1 MKVPFVSFKPMEKEL
16 DKDLREAFDRVYTRS
31 WYIEGVED
39 ESFEEA
45 FANYCDRKYCVGTGN
60 GLDALMLALKAI
72 GIKEGDE
79 VIVPSNTYIAT
90 ALAVTYVGA
99 TPVFVEPDIRTFN
112 IDPERIEAA
121 ITGRTKAIMPV
132 HLYGQPC
139 DMDPIMEIAEKHNLY
154 VVEDCALAHG
164 ATYKGKKIGSF
175 GNAAGFSF
183 YPGKNLGALGD
194 AGATVTDDDE
204 LAKKVRA
211 LGNYGSDYKY
221 HHIYQGNNSRLDEMQ
236 AAFLAAK
243 LPHLDKM
250 NAERRRIAE
259 KYLKGIK
266 NAEVILPYV
275 PDYTNPVWHIFGIRC
290 ERREELEKWLNNAG
304 IGTKAIMPVHLYGQ
318 PCDMDPIM
326 EIAEKHNLYVVEDC
340 ALAHG
345 ATYKGKKI
353 GSFGNAAGFSFYPGK
368 NLGAL
373 GDAGATV
380 TDDDELA
387 KKVRALGNYGSDYK
401 YHHIYQ
407 GNNSRL
413 DEMQAA
419 FLAAKLPHLDKMNA
433 ERRRIAEK
441 YLKGI
446 KNAEVILPYV
456 PDYTNPVW
464 HIFGIRCERR
474 EELEKWLNNAG
485 IGTNKHYPIPMHL
498 QECYKNL
505 GFHEGDYPIAEEIS
519 RTELSLPMYYGMTE
533 EEIQYVIDKINEF
546 K

>member
-1 MKVPFVSFKPMEKEL
+1 MQSYQEMTKEELLAEKKSLEAEYKKFQQRGLKLDMSRGKPSQEQL
-16 DKDLREAFDRVYTRS
+16 DLSMGMMDVLDSNADLVCE
-31 WYIEGVED
+31 EGVD
-39 ESFEEA
+39 CR
-45 FANYCDRKYCVGTGN
+45 NYGV
-60 GLDALMLALKAI
+60 LD

-154 VVEDCALAHG
+154 VVEDCA
-164 ATYKGKKIGSF
+164 
-175 GNAAGFSF
+175 
-183 YPGKNLGALGD
+183 
-194 AGATVTDDDE
+194 
-204 LAKKVRA
+204 
-211 LGNYGSDYKY
+211 
-221 HHIYQGNNSRLDEMQ
+221 Q
-236 AAFLAAK
+236 
-243 LPHLDKM
+243 
-250 NAERRRIAE
+250 
-259 KYLKGIK
+259 
-266 NAEVILPYV
+266 
-275 PDYTNPVWHIFGIRC
+275 
-290 ERREELEKWLNNAG
+290 
-304 IGTKAIMPVHLYGQ
+304 
-318 PCDMDPIM
+318 
-326 EIAEKHNLYVVEDC
+326 
-340 ALAHG
+340 AHG

>member
-112 IDPERIEAA
+112 IDPERIEVA

-154 VVEDCALAHG
+154 VVEDCAQAHG

-194 AGATVTDDDE
+194 AGE

-243 LPHLDKM
+243 LPHLDRM

-275 PDYTNPVWHIFGIRC
+275 PDYANPVWHIFGIRC
-290 ERREELEKWLNNAG
+290 ER
-304 IGTKAIMPVHLYGQ
+304 
-318 PCDMDPIM
+318 
-326 EIAEKHNLYVVEDC
+326 
-340 ALAHG
+340 
-345 ATYKGKKI
+345 
-353 GSFGNAAGFSFYPGK
+353 K
-368 NLGAL
+368 NL
-373 GDAGATV
+373 
-380 TDDDELA
+380 
-387 KKVRALGNYGSDYK
+387 S
-401 YHHIYQ
+401 Q
-407 GNNSRL
+407 
-413 DEMQAA
+413 
-419 FLAAKLPHLDKMNA
+419 
-433 ERRRIAEK
+433 
-441 YLKGI
+441 
-446 KNAEVILPYV
+446 
-456 PDYTNPVW
+456 
-464 HIFGIRCERR
+464 IR
-474 EELEKWLNNAG
+474 K
-485 IGTNKHYPIPMHL
+485 
-498 QECYKNL
+498 
-505 GFHEGDYPIAEEIS
+505 F
-519 RTELSLPMYYGMTE
+519 
-533 EEIQYVIDKINEF
+533 
-546 K
+546 